1 VSVFQF
7 NKNKFLTVYRHS
19 TREDRDT
26 QQAQFDKI
34 NANLDDLKKKVENT
48 NDASIPLYD
57 TMSMT
62 AVYNDF
68 TSISLSILNDIG
80 TSIKSV
86 GDTLTLDA
94 SDLNEH
100 FDTPKPVEQFYT
112 GRKETA
118 ELLSRWLLPNSS
130 LKSGYGVGRGLGMQS
145 RFVVYGVAG
154 SGKTQFVCKFAEDHR
169 DS

>member
-68 TSISLSILNDIG
+68 TSISLSILNEIG

-112 GRKETA
+112 GRKD
-118 ELLSRWLLPNSS
+118 SS
-130 LKSGYGVGRGLGMQS
+130 LKSGYGVGRGQGMQS